1 VTTQSETLAVR
12 TDRTLIRPT
21 HHSGRYVVAEITGP
35 PARSARR
42 RPPASIAFVLDR
54 SGSMGGEKIRLV
66 KEAVRQGIDRLAPD
80 DRFAVV
86 VYDDVID
93 VVAPSAPATG
103 DARRRALEALAPIDA
118 RGTTALAEG
127 WLRGAEQ
134 VAAGLSTEG
143 VDRVLLLTDG
153 LANVGITDP
162 VELERHA
169 RELRARGVSTSTFGV
184 GRDFDE
190 RLLQA
195 MADAGAGAFRYI
207 ETASQIP
214 DHIAGE
220 VGEVLEVTAR
230 DVALVVT
237 SPDRVQVEPVT
248 PYPVEGDGTTRTLLR
263 LGDLVADQALR
274 LVLRLRFPLGETG
287 RQVGATFELAGR
299 DGPLG
304 GGAGTL
310 TWTYAP
316 SQANDGQP
324 RDVTVDRVVARTYA
338 DRALRDV
345 VHWNREG
352 DFERARH
359 ELQAVARRIREYAGA
374 DPELRA
380 IVDELERA
388 AETWSQARLEP
399 ERKSAYASAH
409 YAMRMRASDGMALRR
424 SRS

>member
-1 VTTQSETLAVR
+1 VTSQPEALAVR
-12 TDRTLIRPT
+12 TDRALIRPT
-21 HHSGRYVVAEITGP
+21 HHSARYVVAEITGP
-35 PARSARR
+35 PATTGRR

-93 VVAPSAPATG
+93 VVAPSAMATP
-103 DARRRALEALAPIDA
+103 DARRRAFEALSAIDA

-134 VAAGLSTEG
+134 VAANLASDG
-143 VDRVLLLTDG
+143 VNRVLLLTDG

-162 VELERHA
+162 LELERHA

-207 ETASQIP
+207 ETAAQIP

-220 VGEVLEVTAR
+220 VGEVLEVTVR

-237 SPDRVQVEPVT
+237 SPDRVQVEAVT
-248 PYPVEGDGTTRTLLR
+248 PYPVESGGSTRTLLR

-274 LVLRLRFPLGETG
+274 LVLRLRFPLGESG
-287 RQVGATFELAGR
+287 REAAAKFELVGR
-299 DGPLG
+299 DGPLE

-316 SQANDGQP
+316 NAANDDQP

-352 DFERARH
+352 EFDRARQ
-359 ELQAVARRIREYAGA
+359 ELQAVARRIRGYAGS

-380 IVDELERA
+380 IVDELERE
-388 AETWSQARLEP
+388 AEAWSRERLEL
-399 ERKSAYASAH
+399 ERKMTYASAH
-409 YAMRMRASDGMALRR
+409 YSMHMRAADGMALRR
-424 SRS
+424 PRS